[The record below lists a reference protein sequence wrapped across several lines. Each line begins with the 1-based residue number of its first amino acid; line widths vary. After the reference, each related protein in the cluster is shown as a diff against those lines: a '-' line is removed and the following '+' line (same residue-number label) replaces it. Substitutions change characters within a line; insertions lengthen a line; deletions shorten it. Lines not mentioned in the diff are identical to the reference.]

1 MYKKMHLDKRQDV
14 ATNTNVDTKL
24 SAHDAVSG
32 ITFLMLFN
40 ATFNNISIISLR
52 SVILVE
58 ETEVPGENH
67 DTDLP
72 QVTYKFIT

>member
-1 MYKKMHLDKRQDV
+1 
-14 ATNTNVDTKL
+14 
-24 SAHDAVSG
+24 
-32 ITFLMLFN
+32 MLFN
-40 ATFNNISIISLR
+40 ATFNNISIIPLR

-72 QVTYKFIT
+72 QVTDKFIT